1 MPRERLSG
9 WTSPPVAFMAAKG
22 IWMPTKPARMCKY
35 PYCPNLTF
43 DPSGYCDVHA
53 AMRPAARMPDKRPSA
68 PRRGYGRDWQKI
80 RAEVLTKAGIPREL
94 WPLYDI
100 DHNPRYNPAIE
111 PDHRKYT
118 LIPRLHG
125 EHSSK
130 TNHEDG
136 GFGHRRGE
144 SKSLESIAVNRM
156 RCSMSHTTDS
166 RGKGVRHA

>member
-1 MPRERLSG
+1 MD
-9 WTSPPVAFMAAKG
+9 VAARHVYMAAKG
-22 IWMPTKPARMCKY
+22 LWMPTKPARMCKY
-35 PYCPNLTF
+35 PYCPNLTY
-43 DPSGYCDVHA
+43 DPSGYCDIHA
-53 AMRPAARMPDKRPSA
+53 AMRQAGRMPDKRPSS
-68 PRRGYGRDWQKI
+68 PRRGYGRDWQKV
-80 RAEVLTKAGIPREL
+80 RAEVLTKAGIPRDL
-94 WPLYDI
+94 WPLYDV
-100 DHNPRYNPAIE
+100 DHNPPYNPAIE

-130 TNHEDG
+130 TNREDG

-144 SKSLESIAVNRM
+144 SISLQSFAVNRM

>member
-156 RCSMSHTTDS
+156 RWPKFSSTDS
-166 RGKGVRHA
+166 QAKGVRDA